1 MKIRRGVAYDNDGG
15 ALCFEPTNAGDES
28 TLGTGKI
35 SLMGTTTPKLIFN
48 YSRKEFPDTKLV
60 VFVQRPDGTRTELKT
75 IDFAKIN
82 GSEPC

>member
-1 MKIRRGVAYDNDGG
+1 
-15 ALCFEPTNAGDES
+15 
-28 TLGTGKI
+28 
-35 SLMGTTTPKLIFN
+35 MGTTTPKLIFN